1 MSQTERS
8 NIITNQISQEN
19 KLITNINN
27 SEEKKMKGSIL
38 DIIFLGL
45 GASSLAIVKIPYNIN
60 LISTFTFII
69 SIGIANILSNIKFL
83 DIYKIIELKRDISN
97 NRQENNDDIYNKY
110 FKICRNSKILY
121 FTLMFSLSIYNV
133 SEIIIHQILIF
144 RSLGGIINIIGEYDY
159 DCVVTF
165 LTDTFYNELV
175 IKIMINTF
183 ISFMILFPLCINE
196 HDKTKNV
203 FSKIGFYIML
213 YILLAVSIQ
222 SIFYFA
228 DNFIK
233 GINFKD
239 INLYHMNRFPLKFLQ
254 SISIFYYCF
263 GIHFPLVFQNSRL
276 NNSEMKKIEKR
287 KKEFIYSIIFNIIF
301 YMIFSILG
309 YLSVPNDVVDIVT
322 EKKRLWHKD
331 IVMTISRILLLPF
344 CVFKIIINFDN
355 LKKNAIPGIEITK
368 KQKIIFVLIVLIITT
383 GFVCLFQNIVGY
395 ITLIGGF
402 FVSYQVFLFPRI
414 IYYKYKDT
422 RITENDE
429 REYNLKIK
437 NPILKLFV
445 GIILFIIGTAGGI
458 YGIIDIANG
467 EL

>member
-1 MSQTERS
+1 MSQTERN
-8 NIITNQISQEN
+8 NIISHQISQEN
-19 KLITNINN
+19 NINN
-27 SEEKKMKGSIL
+27 SEEKKIKGSII

-60 LISTFTFII
+60 LISTLLFII
-69 SIGIANILSNIKFL
+69 SIGIAKFLSYKNFL
-83 DIYKIIELKRDISN
+83 DIYKIIELKRSISN
-97 NRQENNDDIYNKY
+97 NRQESNNDKYKY

-121 FTLMFSLSIYNV
+121 ITLMFSLSIYNV

-165 LTDTFYNELV
+165 LTDSYYNELV
-175 IKIMINTF
+175 IKIMINTI

-196 HDKTKNV
+196 HYEIKNA
-203 FSKIGFYIML
+203 FSKIGFNIML

-228 DNFIK
+228 DNIIK

-239 INLYHMNRFPLKFLQ
+239 INLYHMKRFPLKFLQ
-254 SISIFYYCF
+254 SISIFYYCY

-287 KKEFIYSIIFNIIF
+287 KKEFIYSILFNIMF
-301 YMIFSILG
+301 YMVFSILG

-344 CVFKIIINFDN
+344 CVFKIIINFDD
-355 LKKNAIPGIEITK
+355 LKKIALLGSEITK
-368 KQKIIFVLIVLIITT
+368 KQKFIFVLIVLIITT
-383 GFVCLFQNIVGY
+383 GFVCLYQNIVGY
-395 ITLIGGF
+395 MTLIGGL
-402 FVSYQVFLFPRI
+402 FVSYQVFLFPHI

-422 RITENDE
+422 RISENEE
-429 REYNLKIK
+429 RKYNLKIK
-437 NPILKLFV
+437 NPILYLFL
-445 GIILFIIGTAGGI
+445 GLILFIIGTAGGI